1 MSKSRLPITWSDFKA
16 HLKKEG
22 YEVSKTF
29 RKPATPEAIQKLEDA
44 VAVPLPEAFKAF
56 YLVNNGQRDDAEG
69 LVPAEG
75 ILHGDF
81 YMMPLS
87 EILSDWKMMNELL
100 DIGEFEGEQSRV
112 RSHKA
117 IRKEWWN
124 RAWIPFATDGGG
136 DHVCLDFAPAKSG
149 VAGQV
154 IFFHHD
160 SPERE
165 LLAPSFEQWLTE
177 LFEEWMEHPPSDS

>member
-1 MSKSRLPITWSDFKA
+1 MS
-16 HLKKEG
+16 G

-100 DIGEFEGEQSRV
+100 DIGEFDNGCV
-112 RSHKA
+112 CPHKA
-117 IRKEWWN
+117 IRKEWWKL
-124 RAWIPFATDGGG
+124 ALDSTGSDGGG
-136 DHVCLDFAPAKSG
+136 DHL
-149 VAGQV
+149 
-154 IFFHHD
+154 
-160 SPERE
+160 
-165 LLAPSFEQWLTE
+165 
-177 LFEEWMEHPPSDS
+177 